1 MVVEVET
8 PANDNALLTTST
20 LPHVDPDSSS
30 SFHLLSYDT
39 SVLVRRHQEI
49 RVLAQRYGQVLAL
62 QEYMDET
69 LKLMKEAWED
79 ILQDMDVKLLL
90 FAEEKKRSGGGSPGK

>member
-1 MVVEVET
+1 M
-8 PANDNALLTTST
+8 
-20 LPHVDPDSSS
+20 
-30 SFHLLSYDT
+30 YDT
-39 SVLVRRHQEI
+39 SVLVRRHREI

-79 ILQDMDVKLLL
+79 ILQDMDDKLLM
-90 FAEEKKRSGGGSPGK
+90 FAEEKRRSGGGSLGRLLVFCDPLM